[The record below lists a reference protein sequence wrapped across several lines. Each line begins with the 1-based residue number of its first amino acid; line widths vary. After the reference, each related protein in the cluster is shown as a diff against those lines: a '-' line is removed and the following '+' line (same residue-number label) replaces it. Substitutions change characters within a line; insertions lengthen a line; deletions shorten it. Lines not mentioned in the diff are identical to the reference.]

1 MTYEPRT
8 IAFGAEIVH
17 APIQLKSDVV
27 QSIHDALFK
36 QSDLAYQNFQVQ
48 QDGVHLSNPPQT
60 PGSVSVA
67 TFTPD
72 RIILREEFRP
82 CTVEE
87 FATRVV
93 NVAGLAHKTLGVPMS
108 LAQQFWTRSLV
119 NPKHHTD
126 SRVFVAEQMIQGGQ
140 AGFADFSRPLHTLGI
155 RLTFPQTEQDRNLM
169 NLRIEPWPQDPRS
182 LWLEVVGQFTG
193 QVATENLPDISDYL
207 YSTYRFL
214 TGPTFEYVSRFDV
227 PAT

>member
-1 MTYEPRT
+1 MTYDPRT

-17 APIQLKSDVV
+17 APIQLKSDSV
-27 QSIHDALFK
+27 QTIHSSLFK
-36 QSDLAYQNFQVQ
+36 QSELAYQNFQVQ
-48 QDGVHLSNPPQT
+48 NDGIHLSNPPQA
-60 PGSVSVA
+60 PGAVSMA

-93 NVAGLAHKTLGVPMS
+93 NVASLAHRTLGVPMS

-119 NPKHHTD
+119 NPRHHTD
-126 SRVFVAEQMIQGGQ
+126 SRMFVAEQMLAGGQ
-140 AGFADFSRPLHTLGI
+140 GALQQFGRPLYTTGV
-155 RLTFPQTEQDRNLM
+155 RLTFPQTEDQQNLM

-182 LWLEVVGQFTG
+182 LWIEVVGQFTG
-193 QVATENLPDISDYL
+193 QVPTDSLPEVSNSLYATYN
-207 YSTYRFL
+207 FL
-214 TGPTFEYVSRFDV
+214 TGPTFNYVEGFDQ
-227 PAT
+227 PKD